1 MNTTTRFFKNA
12 DGTVADN
19 KLNVDWSITLMSG
32 KDRPFAEAEKA
43 VTELGEDWRFP
54 TVDELFSLVDR
65 SSHAPAINTEFF
77 PDTKN
82 DLYWTDEKA
91 AFRSSD
97 NWVVNFYY
105 GSVAGFYLDADA
117 CVRAVRPR
125 K

>member
-1 MNTTTRFFKNA
+1 MNTTTPRFFKNA

-19 KLNVDWSITLMSG
+19 KLNVDWSITLMNG
-32 KDRPFAEAEKA
+32 KDHPFAEAEKA

-65 SSHAPAINTEFF
+65 SRHSPAINTEFF

-82 DLYWTDEKA
+82 DLYWTDEI

-97 NWVVNFYY
+97 RWVVNFDY
-105 GSVAGFYLDADA
+105 GYVHLFVIRYGA

-125 K
+125 Q